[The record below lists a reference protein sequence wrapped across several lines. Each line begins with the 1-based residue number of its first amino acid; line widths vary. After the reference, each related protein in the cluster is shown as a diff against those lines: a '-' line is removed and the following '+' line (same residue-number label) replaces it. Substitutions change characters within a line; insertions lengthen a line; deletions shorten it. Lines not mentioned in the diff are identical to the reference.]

1 MLKSSSFF
9 AVFSLHKGKC
19 GDDLRGRGA
28 LARAFQDSFDAHLIF
43 AAGTCNV
50 SELPTKASPRAVQG
64 FIAWVTDLMHIL
76 YVLK

>member
-1 MLKSSSFF
+1 MLKSSSFLPCSAF
-9 AVFSLHKGKC
+9 TKGSV
-19 GDDLRGRGA
+19 GMISGGEA
-28 LARAFQDSFDAHLIF
+28 LARVFQDSFDAHLIF